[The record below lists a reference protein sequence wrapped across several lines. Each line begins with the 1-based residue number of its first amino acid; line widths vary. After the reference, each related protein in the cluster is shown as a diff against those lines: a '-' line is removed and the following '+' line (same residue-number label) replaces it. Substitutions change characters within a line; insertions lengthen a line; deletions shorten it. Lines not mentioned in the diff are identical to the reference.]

1 MDIMLYIQQ
10 VMKEL
15 GIEKYSIIPTYI
27 EKTTTDHIIKAGNEY
42 WFLNSDH
49 AFTNLTI
56 LSENEFAVFNNYAN
70 YMNMKYARVRMFQ
83 GLIQITQAPNIKIE
97 FLRVIPEYSSNSD
110 QK

>member
-1 MDIMLYIQQ
+1 MDIILYIQQ
-10 VMKEL
+10 VMKGL

-27 EKTTTDHIIKAGNEY
+27 EKTTTDHVIKAGNEY

-56 LSENEFAVFNNYAN
+56 LSENDFAVFSNYAN
-70 YMNMKYARVRMFQ
+70 YINMKHARVRMFQ

-97 FLRVIPEYSSNSD
+97 FLRVIPEYSNSD